1 MDEIDF
7 ATRIHHL
14 NPVEVV
20 LDNVEYFRDVLGR
33 SAWEMG
39 MLDDW
44 SDRLSATDLIK
55 AYNDQEARIAAGET
69 SEPRLLIE
77 LPATPASGGPIEPG
91 IADGSAHGG
100 NHSLYSDQYGSLVDQ
115 ITYDLKTAGIINASG
130 FGNSPEEALARQ
142 LVIEESVG
150 TGLATGELPLTSD

>member
-39 MLDDW
+39 MQDDW
-44 SDRLSATDLIK
+44 SDRLSAADLIK

-69 SEPRLLIE
+69 SEPR
-77 LPATPASGGPIEPG
+77 S
-91 IADGSAHGG
+91 S
-100 NHSLYSDQYGSLVDQ
+100 S
-115 ITYDLKTAGIINASG
+115 
-130 FGNSPEEALARQ
+130 Q
-142 LVIEESVG
+142 LGWNLEK
-150 TGLATGELPLTSD
+150 LQACRL